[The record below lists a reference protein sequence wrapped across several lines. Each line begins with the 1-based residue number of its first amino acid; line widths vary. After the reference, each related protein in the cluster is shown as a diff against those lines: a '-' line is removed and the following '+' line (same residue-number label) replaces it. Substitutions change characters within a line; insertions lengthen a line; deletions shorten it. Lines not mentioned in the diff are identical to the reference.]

1 MEVIKSMEFRGL
13 KIKGNSHVVSWKR
26 NQKQKPAD
34 LGESDS
40 VSGKVTSVVKDESEG
55 PGAWKNKKL
64 KKSVVLLEAA
74 VKIDPSHLAD
84 FFAKPISACNLK
96 LCLFCLINSTV
107 N

>member
-1 MEVIKSMEFRGL
+1 
-13 KIKGNSHVVSWKR
+13 VSRKR

-34 LGESDS
+34 MGESDI

-55 PGAWKNKKL
+55 PSVWKNKKL

-74 VKIDPSHLAD
+74 VKIDPSHLVD
-84 FFAKPISACNLK
+84 FFAQPISACNLK
-96 LCLFCLINSTV
+96 LGLFCLINSNV